1 MEYSPKSNDYLQR
14 LSKVHFSKNGG
25 LDTRE
30 VKLYENFK
38 RAMHKVLIATDGKAD
53 LPEDIIFREI
63 PQHSDG
69 IACKDATTP
78 SISINRCFLDNIDS
92 NIKNIV
98 QDLKGIGM
106 LNVDIDGKIRI
117 PDFLKNDI
125 TLELEKKLNAY
136 SDKNNSA
143 DKLELY
149 TCYIGYFVDLQSQI
163 RRHPIVTIEKIMKTG
178 SNQTV
183 LKKQGL
189 FKTRQE
195 VNAMNKGEQIAY
207 LKEIASITGIPENT
221 VLIRDID
228 QLYIH
233 ELGHLNHK
241 LSKEDEVF
249 LRSKKVIEEHQN
261 NPEIQ
266 NTCSKVSRYA
276 QQLPMEFVAEV
287 FSGLVSGQKFD
298 ADVMSLY
305 AKYKG
310 PQLFN

>member
-1 MEYSPKSNDYLQR
+1 MK
-14 LSKVHFSKNGG
+14 
-25 LDTRE
+25 
-30 VKLYENFK
+30 
-38 RAMHKVLIATDGKAD
+38 
-53 LPEDIIFREI
+53 
-63 PQHSDG
+63 
-69 IACKDATTP
+69 
-78 SISINRCFLDNIDS
+78 
-92 NIKNIV
+92 
-98 QDLKGIGM
+98 
-106 LNVDIDGKIRI
+106 
-117 PDFLKNDI
+117 
-125 TLELEKKLNAY
+125 KKLNAY